1 MVLFY
6 GAGHTKLDGRLV
18 KESDMG
24 ISDFLKRGMKEMMI
38 ARPDEAKD
46 QAIYKHPDQTVPTYA
61 QLTVDADEIAIF
73 FKDGKVVG
81 KLPPGRHTL
90 RSENIPF
97 LSNLVDSFTGANVF
111 IAEIFFVS
119 IRQFAGIKF
128 GGRIGSVEDPKS
140 GIPVE
145 TMVHGDFALLIS
157 DPETLILGLVGM
169 RQADN
174 DSFFNWF
181 KQQVLKVIRD
191 QTAELIVK
199 QKWPLLDV
207 VSGAYTEEIEQT
219 VLQGVKKHVD
229 HYGVQI
235 AQMGNFVLSIKEED
249 ESNLKKLYTDA
260 AYVRMAGGMQ
270 GFQQFASGK
279 AMMGAGEGMAAGGG
293 GGGDG
298 EGAAGGGNAM
308 LGGAALGVG
317 FGMAGMMQQTGQGQ
331 GAPPASGQQAGQA
344 APGELKGNAVTAEQS
359 ADEDLVTCSEC
370 GKTVSPGKFCSE
382 CGGKLDPGTKFCDKC
397 GHKLSQGAKFCPD
410 CGTKTGA

>member
-1 MVLFY
+1 
-6 GAGHTKLDGRLV
+6 
-18 KESDMG
+18 MG
-24 ISDFLKRGMKEMMI
+24 ISDFLKRGMKEMMV
-38 ARPDEAKD
+38 ARPDEAKE

-61 QLTVDADEIAIF
+61 QLTVDADEVAIF

-145 TMVHGDFALLIS
+145 TMVHGDFALQIN

-174 DSFFNWF
+174 DSFFGWF

-207 VSGAYTEEIEQT
+207 VSGAYTEEIEVT

-279 AMMGAGEGMAAGGG
+279 AMMGAGEGMASGGG
-293 GGGDG
+293 GGGEG
-298 EGAAGGGNAM
+298 EGGGGNAM

-317 FGMAGMMQQTGQGQ
+317 FGMAGMMQQAGQAQ
-331 GAPPASGQQAGQA
+331 GAPPAPGQGAEQT
-344 APGELKGNAVTAEQS
+344 APGDLKGTAPQVEQS
-359 ADEDLVTCSEC
+359 TGGDTVTCSEC
-370 GKTVSPGKFCSE
+370 GEGVAPGKFCSE
-382 CGGKLDPGTKFCDKC
+382 CGAKLDAGPSFCEKC
-397 GHKLSQGAKFCPD
+397 GGKLSQGAKFCPE

>member
-1 MVLFY
+1 MMV
-6 GAGHTKLDGRLV
+6 
-18 KESDMG
+18 
-24 ISDFLKRGMKEMMI
+24 
-38 ARPDEAKD
+38 ARPDEAKE

-61 QLTVDADEIAIF
+61 QLTVDADEVAIF

-145 TMVHGDFALLIS
+145 TMVHGDFALQIT

-174 DSFFNWF
+174 DSFFDWF

-207 VSGAYTEEIEQT
+207 VSGAYTEEIEVT

-279 AMMGAGEGMAAGGG
+279 AMMGAGEGMASGGG
-293 GGGDG
+293 GGGG
-298 EGAAGGGNAM
+298 EGEGGGGGGNAM

-317 FGMAGMMQQTGQGQ
+317 FGMAGMMQQAGQAQ
-331 GAPPASGQQAGQA
+331 GAPPTPGQGADQSAPGDLKGTAPQA
-344 APGELKGNAVTAEQS
+344 AQS
-359 ADEDLVTCSEC
+359 TGGDTVTCSEC
-370 GKTVSPGKFCSE
+370 GKVVASGKFCAE
-382 CGGKLDPGTKFCDKC
+382 CGAKLEAGPKFCEKC
-397 GHKLSQGAKFCPD
+397 GGKLSQGAKFCPE
-410 CGTKTGA
+410 CGYKTGA

>member
-1 MVLFY
+1 
-6 GAGHTKLDGRLV
+6 
-18 KESDMG
+18 MG
-24 ISDFLKRGMKEMMI
+24 ISDFLKRGMKEMMV

-61 QLTVDADEIAIF
+61 QLTVDADEVAIF

-97 LSNLVDSFTGANVF
+97 LSNLVDTFTGGNVF

-145 TMVHGDFALLIS
+145 TMVHGDFALKIS

-191 QTAELIVK
+191 HTAELIVK

-207 VSGAYTEEIEQT
+207 VSGAYTEEIEVT

-298 EGAAGGGNAM
+298 EGGAGGGNAM

-317 FGMAGMMQQTGQGQ
+317 FGMAGMMQQAGQGQ
-331 GAPPASGQQAGQA
+331 GATPAQPQQGEGQS
-344 APGELKGNAVTAEQS
+344 APGDLKGTAPPSEQS
-359 ADEDLVTCSEC
+359 ADGGLVTCSEC
-370 GKTVSPGKFCSE
+370 GKTVAPGKFCAE
-382 CGGKLDPGTKFCDKC
+382 CGSKLDAGPKFCQKC
-397 GHKLSQGAKFCPD
+397 GHKLSQGAKFCPE
-410 CGTKTGA
+410 CGTKTDA